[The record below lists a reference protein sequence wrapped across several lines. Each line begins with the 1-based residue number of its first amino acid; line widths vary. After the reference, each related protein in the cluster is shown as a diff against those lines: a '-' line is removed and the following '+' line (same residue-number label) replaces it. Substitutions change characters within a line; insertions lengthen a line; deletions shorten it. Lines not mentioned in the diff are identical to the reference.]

1 MQDSAGIRHL
11 RKLSA
16 AGLTHV
22 HLLPS
27 FHFASVDDNKSN
39 WKFVGKE
46 SFFYYVLP
54 FNCMD

>member
-1 MQDSAGIRHL
+1 MEPVMQDSAGIRHL

-39 WKFVGKE
+39 WKLVGKE
-46 SFFYYVLP
+46 SFF
-54 FNCMD
+54 